1 MYTHGIFVFTLPDV
15 VTGMLPSSISDAV
28 AHESVYTVPRYT
40 LTGFDPLSVITGRA
54 PVTT

>member
-1 MYTHGIFVFTLPDV
+1 VYTHGIFVFTLPDV